1 MSNIILF
8 YVCFL
13 NLFANSEFISKL
25 KYLIYIFIFVFCFLD
40 LIKNFKN
47 IKIEKNNLVILFF
60 IFMISTIPSS
70 LAVINIKNTNDILFS
85 YVRVWMLLPIVMYI
99 YRNIN
104 IIQIINMI
112 IKFSFI
118 INLIS
123 FVQII
128 NNINNFGR
136 IQSVFS
142 HPNFYAFY
150 LIIIILSLIYFI
162 NIKKIKKNIG
172 IIYLI
177 LNIFFM
183 VSAGSKTAF
192 LALGC
197 AILYM
202 FVKFIIK
209 TNGFLKIPLIITTLF
224 ILILSIIIFKN
235 KFSELRV
242 FNMNYGLETNQIN
255 SFAWRILNWK
265 SKFEVFD
272 YSNIFTLLFGLGW
285 DSEILYG
292 FKGFAMHNEYLRI
305 LFESGIL
312 GSFMIILFIKAFINK
327 VRLIKNNDFKKIY
340 ICILIVILIGAFSEN
355 IFVAAET
362 TVLYLS
368 LIFSINLS
376 INFKLKEGLLD
387 ER

>member
-60 IFMISTIPSS
+60 IFMMSTIPSS

-128 NNINNFGR
+128 NNINDFGR

>member
-1 MSNIILF
+1 
-8 YVCFL
+8 
-13 NLFANSEFISKL
+13 
-25 KYLIYIFIFVFCFLD
+25 
-40 LIKNFKN
+40 
-47 IKIEKNNLVILFF
+47 
-60 IFMISTIPSS
+60 
-70 LAVINIKNTNDILFS
+70 
-85 YVRVWMLLPIVMYI
+85 
-99 YRNIN
+99 
-104 IIQIINMI
+104 
-112 IKFSFI
+112 
-118 INLIS
+118 
-123 FVQII
+123 
-128 NNINNFGR
+128 
-136 IQSVFS
+136 
-142 HPNFYAFY
+142 
-150 LIIIILSLIYFI
+150 
-162 NIKKIKKNIG
+162 
-172 IIYLI
+172 
-177 LNIFFM
+177 M